1 MTLFEKLSADLKSAM
16 LKKDEKRLGVLRLL
30 ISSIKNKVI
39 EAQMKGSA
47 DLVLKDEEIVSVLN
61 TEAKKRRE
69 SRDIFEKNNR
79 HDLSEKESQELDIV
93 LEYLPK
99 QMDKSEIEIFLKDL
113 IKKENISDFNSLM
126 KKASPLLKGRADS
139 KEVSVIARLILEA
152 KK

>member
-79 HDLSEKESQELDIV
+79 HDLSEKESQELDII

-113 IKKENISDFNSLM
+113 IKSRK
-126 KKASPLLKGRADS
+126 
-139 KEVSVIARLILEA
+139 
-152 KK
+152 